1 MHMAHENT
9 LWLQS
14 ASATSDA
21 AIWAV
26 YQESAARHAR
36 SLVRPGTTVEF
47 HGVSTTYPGVDS
59 LDGAIHLVARE
70 MTRNA
75 IIAEQQGYAA
85 FINVTTTD
93 AGHDEIRELTDL
105 PTIFITEATVFM
117 AAQMGARFGFL
128 THNSGIRRQM
138 ERITTRYGLGHC
150 VVEGASLELTYH
162 DFVKLYADPAAGCE
176 AFRAEARKSIARGA
190 RVLIPAGGP
199 LNMFFVDHGL
209 REVDG
214 VPILDILAVSIK
226 AAEQAIALK
235 QAGVPLKGASFVP
248 PERKAQVRQIFLAP

>member
-1 MHMAHENT
+1 MSHENT

-14 ASATSDA
+14 ASASSDA
-21 AIWAV
+21 AIWSV
-26 YQESAARHAR
+26 YQASAARHAQR
-36 SLVRPGTTVEF
+36 IVRPGLAVEF

-75 IIAEQQGYAA
+75 ILAEQRGYAA
-85 FINVTTTD
+85 FVNVTTTD

-105 PTIFITEATVFM
+105 PSIFITEATVHL
-117 AAQMGARFGFL
+117 AAQMGGRFGFL

-138 ERITTRYGLGHC
+138 ERITARYGLGHC
-150 VVEGASLELTYH
+150 VAEGASLELTYH
-162 DFVKLYADPAAGCE
+162 DFVKLYADPKAGNE
-176 AFRAEARKSIARGA
+176 AFAEQARKVIARGA

-214 VPILDILAVSIK
+214 VPILDILAVAIK
-226 AAEQAIALK
+226 AAEQAIALRA
-235 QAGVPLKGASFVP
+235 AGVPLKGASFVP
-248 PERKAQVRQIFLAP
+248 ADRKEQLRRIFLAP